1 MQVKP
6 MKGSQ
11 KVIDLLNTLLAGELT
26 AMDQY
31 FIHSR
36 MYEDFGLTRLYNRIA
51 HEMQDETDHADQM
64 IKRILF
70 LEGTPN
76 LVTRDPIHVGRDVP
90 EMLQNDLNL
99 EYQVVKNLRDGI
111 ALCEAEGDFE
121 TRQMLLKQLED
132 TELDH
137 TYWLEQQLGLIER
150 MGLANYQQAM
160 TLAEA

>member
-1 MQVKP
+1 

-11 KVIDLLNTLLAGELT
+11 KVIDLLNKLLAGELT

-160 TLAEA
+160 TLTEA